1 MSLDYQFPF
10 KSTDFDIIYTNIA
23 ESLKSTYPQNED
35 SLQIWY
41 KKLLY
46 ELMSYVQSEF
56 EPEEIEEVIKPKNKN
71 NKRRKKKKDV
81 NSKAIVG
88 ESIFTDTIDRCL
100 EIIYQDSNFAIYLLS
115 WFLPIL
121 VKVTDTFE
129 IDINI
134 DNSETPAENVILRHV
149 HLLIEQGIFKI
160 TILINGIDISYLTKK
175 QYESF
180 MLDPFLSQFLKSI
193 SLFKTGTTETYVNS
207 NVISYDGCDPQLWSF
222 RLSRF
227 LWDIKNVL
235 TPFYID
241 NIEFKTNLE
250 PEVVTK
256 LTKEKANK
264 NKNNRKRFNEQKFLT
279 SETVTQDQMAS
290 HVIRSLIVARFRT
303 YYDFDEDTISVDL
316 YDYLFKKKPLS
327 Y

>member
-1 MSLDYQFPF
+1 MTEYQFPF
-10 KSTDFDIIYTNIA
+10 KSQDFDIIYTNIA
-23 ESLKSTYPQNED
+23 ETLKVSYPQNGD
-35 SLQIWY
+35 SIQDWY
-41 KKLLY
+41 KRLLF
-46 ELMSYVQSEF
+46 ELMSHVQSEF

-71 NKRRKKKKDV
+71 NKRKNKKKDI
-81 NSKAIVG
+81 NSKAVVQ

-121 VKVTDTFE
+121 VKLTDTFE
-129 IDINI
+129 VDINI
-134 DNSETPAENVILRHV
+134 DNSETPAENVVLRHV
-149 HLLIEQGIFKI
+149 HLFIEQGIFKV
-160 TILINGIDISYLTKK
+160 TILINGIDISHLTKS

-180 MLDPFLSQFLKSI
+180 SIDPFLSQFLKSI
-193 SLFKTGTTETYVNS
+193 SLFKTGGSETYVTS

-250 PEVVTK
+250 PEVVTTLK
-256 LTKEKANK
+256 KDKANK
-264 NKNNRKRFNEQKFLT
+264 KKNNRKRFNEQKYLT
-279 SETVTQDQMAS
+279 SVTATQDQMAS
-290 HVIRSLIVARFRT
+290 HVIRSLFVATFRT